1 MAGKLRAD
9 IIQGDSQLKLN
20 IGEVTYIEVN
30 PSSFNIAQ
38 PLSVTSTATVSNT
51 LTVTGTTTVSNTL
64 TVTGV
69 STLAN
74 VNSTGVSTFG
84 GAQIGQIGTLANV
97 SSNVTP
103 DFASNNFFTL
113 TLDGNLTFQAPLNI
127 STGQAGVIFLV
138 QDGTGSRAAS
148 FNTFYRFPAQTA
160 PTLTTTANAVDMLT
174 YVVKSSTEILCDV
187 VLDIR

>member
-1 MAGKLRAD
+1 MAGKIRAD
-9 IIQGDSQLKLN
+9 IIQGDTQLKLN
-20 IGEVTYIEVN
+20 VGEITLIQVGAEA
-30 PSSFNIAQ
+30 FNISQ
-38 PLSVTSTATVSNT
+38 PLNVESVATI
-51 LTVTGTTTVSNTL
+51 SNTL

-74 VNSTGVSTFG
+74 INSTGVSTFG
-84 GAQIGQIGTLANV
+84 GAQVAQITTLANV

-103 DFASNNFFTL
+103 DLASNNFFTL
-113 TLDGNLTFQAPLNI
+113 TLDGNLTFQAPTNI

-138 QDGTGSRAAS
+138 QDATGSRTAS

-160 PTLTTTANAVDMLT
+160 PTLTTTGNAVDMLT
-174 YVVKSSTEILCDV
+174 YIVKSPTEILCDV